1 MVAPGTINFSPANYW
16 GSIGM
21 GGYGYAFSDGTSW
34 ACLNAGAFC
43 GAGNTAP
50 MSSSVWGA
58 GIGVNLNQM
67 PGGTTPGNFAV
78 PTGAMGISYTLS
90 SLPSGTVY
98 LMIDDNGPMN
108 NYYATITS
116 AAATVPWSAFQSK
129 PWQLDASAG
138 LSGPPM
144 AATHIQFQLSAGAA
158 ATPFA
163 FCVTSL
169 KFM

>member
-1 MVAPGTINFSPANYW
+1 MVAAGSITFTPANYW
-16 GSIGM
+16 GNIAM

-34 ACLNAGAFC
+34 ACLNPGAFC
-43 GAGNTAP
+43 GAGSTAP
-50 MSSSVWGA
+50 MSSTVWGA
-58 GIGVNLNQM
+58 GIGINLNQM
-67 PGGTTPGNFAV
+67 PGSMTPGNYMV
-78 PTGAMGISYTLS
+78 PANSPGISYTLS
-90 SLPSGTVY
+90 SVPSGTVY

-116 AAATVPWSAFQSK
+116 AAATVPWSMFQSK

-138 LSGPPM
+138 LSGPPQ
-144 AATHIQFQLSAGAA
+144 AATHVQFQMSAGT
-158 ATPFA
+158 ATNSFA